1 MKKEIVERKAKKIY
15 ILISKTHTFPSRI
28 IKFWTKEP
36 YAHASIALD
45 LELRE
50 MYSFARKGIYNPF
63 NCGFILEDINNGI
76 FGRDID
82 TRCIVLELPIT
93 ESQYRRVV
101 DELAKFKANSDKY
114 RYNYWGLYG
123 VIRNKAIEREYNY
136 FCSQFVA
143 SVLKRSGIQVLDKEP
158 GLVRPDDFRKCGAFK
173 VIYKGLLRRYREY
186 LWTHEMIEVFNNN
199 PVSAKDMKLA
209 M

>member
-82 TRCIVLELPIT
+82 TRCIVLELPIM

>member
-15 ILISKTHTFPSRI
+15 ILISKTQ
-28 IKFWTKEP
+28 TKEP

>member
-1 MKKEIVERKAKKIY
+1 MKNDISELENRKLY
-15 ILISKTHTFPSRI
+15 ILISKTHTVPARI

-63 NCGFILEDINNGI
+63 NCGFIIEDIDTGI
-76 FGRDID
+76 FGRDVE
-82 TRCIVLELPIT
+82 TSCVVLELT
-93 ESQYRRVV
+93 VTDKQYRHVLQ
-101 DELAKFKANSDKY
+101 ELAAFKANADRY
-114 RYNYWGLYG
+114 RYNFWGLYG
-123 VIRNKAIEREYNY
+123 VVRNKAIERKYNY

-143 SVLKRSGIQVLDKEP
+143 CVLERSGIHILDKQP
-158 GLVRPDDFRKCGAFK
+158 GLVRPDDFRKSSNVK

-186 LWTHEMIEVFNNN
+186 LWTH
-199 PVSAKDMKLA
+199 DLA
-209 M
+209 QAFGGHVTKQAM

>member
-101 DELAKFKANSDKY
+101 DELAKFKANADKY

-123 VIRNKAIEREYNY
+123 VIRNKAVEREYNY

-173 VIYKGLLRRYREY
+173 IIYKGLLRRYREY
-186 LWTHEMIEVFNNN
+186 LWTHEMIEVFNNK
-199 PVSAKDMKLA
+199 PVPAKDMKLA